1 MILNFHLLLNLYIYA
16 TSFIFFSNLYIFK
29 TFENSYFF
37 NILNKIILDEFYIS
51 NFYYIWGNFSIMF
64 ILFIFIFFTIF
75 SFKSGLL
82 FNKLVTASLLLA
94 QLYYFNIFDYFFLNT
109 YIFDND
115 YQLKNYNILLNNN
128 VNKIHPI
135 LLYSSLYF
143 IFFNLFLNKSRLP
156 YLHVN
161 VNILKSFYSLPL
173 LVFYLSFTL
182 MLGSWWAFQEGS
194 WGGWWDWDISE
205 VIKFKFAN
213 HF

>member
-1 MILNFHLLLNLYIYA
+1 
-16 TSFIFFSNLYIFK
+16 
-29 TFENSYFF
+29 
-37 NILNKIILDEFYIS
+37 
-51 NFYYIWGNFSIMF
+51 MF

-82 FNKLVTASLLLA
+82 FNKLVTASLLLV

-115 YQLKNYNILLNNN
+115 YQLKNYNILLNNS
-128 VNKIHPI
+128 VNKIHPM

-143 IFFNLFLNKSRLP
+143 ILFNLFLNKLSLP

-173 LVFYLSFTL
+173 LVSYLSFTL
-182 MLGSWWAFQEGS
+182 MLGS
-194 WGGWWDWDISE
+194 
-205 VIKFKFAN
+205 
-213 HF
+213 

>member
-1 MILNFHLLLNLYIYA
+1 MILNFHLLLNLYIYT
-16 TSFIFFSNLYIFK
+16 TSFIFSSNLYIFK

-82 FNKLVTASLLLA
+82 FNKLVTASLLFA

-115 YQLKNYNILLNNN
+115 YQLKNYNILLNNS
-128 VNKIHPI
+128 VNKIKWCSI
-135 LLYSSLYF
+135 
-143 IFFNLFLNKSRLP
+143 
-156 YLHVN
+156 
-161 VNILKSFYSLPL
+161 
-173 LVFYLSFTL
+173 
-182 MLGSWWAFQEGS
+182 
-194 WGGWWDWDISE
+194 
-205 VIKFKFAN
+205 
-213 HF
+213 